1 MAELGHRRDT
11 PLGVPASS
19 CQKRFHLAKYPAWKL
34 FSVPQ
39 FWEQSGKHLN
49 KTWGERLRKA
59 LLPSFELGWFDCPR
73 SAKLYVA
80 QPHLRKTG
88 PPLRGNTLHEVSSSG
103 LLVLSAAIFVFREPL
118 PGAGWEM
125 TGRSYESKDS
135 QHRHYRARGSWQDYA
150 GRRHAKAKRDF
161 SRQRSRRRARYG
173 FQ

>member
-80 QPHLRKTG
+80 RPHLRITARRWAGMHFLSKFVRAAG
-88 PPLRGNTLHEVSSSG
+88 SFSSYFC
-103 LLVLSAAIFVFREPL
+103 L
-118 PGAGWEM
+118 
-125 TGRSYESKDS
+125 
-135 QHRHYRARGSWQDYA
+135 
-150 GRRHAKAKRDF
+150 
-161 SRQRSRRRARYG
+161 
-173 FQ
+173 